1 MRYKFP
7 RIEHLNDVLPA
18 IEGREEFFVGEREW
32 GKVVNYMVNLTD
44 SFPPVHTAGGSAK
57 MRAEQSRLK
66 ALRRECR
73 GLLFYPDGRIM
84 ARRFQKFFNLNEREE
99 TLAENIDF
107 TQPHVILEKLD
118 GSMITPLIVEEC
130 GVEIVRFGTKMGLT
144 DVSNAPEE
152 FVRKNHFIKDFSAW
166 LMKSGFTPIFEWCSR
181 KQRIVIDYPQDRL
194 VLTAVRNTVTGE
206 YEPYSKLLEY
216 NNVFGLDIVKAYAG
230 TAENMEMLLEETRN
244 LKGAEG
250 WVIRFEDG
258 HMLKVKAESYVSMH
272 HAKDAIA
279 TEKNVID
286 LIVNDK
292 IDDFKSLVMVEDR
305 EKIIK
310 FEDDFWNGI
319 SETIVRY
326 TTMWNEICS
335 HKLDRKRFAIERM
348 PQLKISDQYAAN
360 IIFGLF
366 DGRDIRSMVVDIIR
380 KSIGTQTK
388 VDQVR
393 YLWGNSKWEYQSVM
407 DD

>member
-1 MRYKFP
+1 
-7 RIEHLNDVLPA
+7 
-18 IEGREEFFVGEREW
+18 
-32 GKVVNYMVNLTD
+32 
-44 SFPPVHTAGGSAK
+44 
-57 MRAEQSRLK
+57 
-66 ALRRECR
+66 
-73 GLLFYPDGRIM
+73 M